1 MFAEREVYGAIPAPV
16 VSGWREHRS
25 ILWSSLTP
33 ASQFPVVLTCSHYT
47 AKFCNVKFFLQ
58 FKTHKRCVPLRSID
72 QTEGC
77 SVILG

>member
-1 MFAEREVYGAIPAPV
+1 V
-16 VSGWREHRS
+16 VAGWREQRS
-25 ILWSSLTP
+25 VLWSSVTL
-33 ASQFPVVLTCSHYT
+33 ASQFPVILTCYHYT

-58 FKTHKRCVPLRSID
+58 FKTHKQGVPLRSID